1 MQSKDSKMVQYVLIC
16 TLLAGVSFISGYA
29 AGNKTKDMPDTSK
42 LEEKIKELRSEIFD
56 WKEIS
61 EIQAEQIESDIKEK
75 NILQA
80 VIQDLIKENKE
91 LKN

>member
-1 MQSKDSKMVQYVLIC
+1 MQTKDFKMVQYVLIC

-42 LEEKIKELRSEIFD
+42 LEEKIKELRSEISD

>member
-1 MQSKDSKMVQYVLIC
+1 MQTKDSKMVQYVLIC

>member
-1 MQSKDSKMVQYVLIC
+1 MQTKDSKMVQYVLIC
-16 TLLAGVSFISGYA
+16 TLLAGISFISGYA
-29 AGNKTKDMPDTSK
+29 TGNKTKDMPDTSK
-42 LEEKIKELRSEIFD
+42 LEEKIKELNSEISD

-61 EIQAEQIESDIKEK
+61 EIQAEQIETDIKEK

>member
-1 MQSKDSKMVQYVLIC
+1 MQSKDSKIVQYVLIC

-29 AGNKTKDMPDTSK
+29 AGNKAEDVPDTSD
-42 LEEKIKELRSEIFD
+42 LEEKIDELKSEIAD

>member
-1 MQSKDSKMVQYVLIC
+1 MEAKDSKMVQYVLIC
-16 TLLAGVSFISGYA
+16 TLLAGVSFIGGYS
-29 AGNKTKDMPDTSK
+29 AGNKAEDVPDTSD
-42 LEEKIKELRSEIFD
+42 LEEKIKELKSEISD

>member
-1 MQSKDSKMVQYVLIC
+1 MEAKDSKMVKYVLIC
-16 TLLAGVSFISGYA
+16 TLIAGVSFIIGYG
-29 AGNKTKDMPDTSK
+29 AGNKTEDVPDTSK
-42 LEEKIKELRSEIFD
+42 LEEKVEELRSEISN

>member
-1 MQSKDSKMVQYVLIC
+1 MQTKDSKMVQYVLIC

-29 AGNKTKDMPDTSK
+29 AGNKAEDIPDTSD
-42 LEEKIKELRSEIFD
+42 LEEKIDELKSEISD
-56 WKEIS
+56 WREIS
-61 EIQAEQIESDIKEK
+61 EIQAEQIESDIQEK

-80 VIQDLIKENKE
+80 VIKDLIKENKE